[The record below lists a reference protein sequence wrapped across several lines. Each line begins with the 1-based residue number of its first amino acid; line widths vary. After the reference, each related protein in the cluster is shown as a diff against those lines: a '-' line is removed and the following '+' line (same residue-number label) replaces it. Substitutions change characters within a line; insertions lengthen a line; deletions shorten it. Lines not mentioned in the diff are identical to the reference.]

1 MAGDAIRI
9 IKCTTYFHATHEPGF
24 ASFYWVICSCVF
36 DDILIYS
43 ENKEE
48 HLVHS
53 RQVLDVLKE
62 NKLYINLKKCTF
74 FTNKLQFLGY
84 IVSEDGIHVDQDK
97 VHAIKEWPTPKT
109 ISELR
114 SFHSF
119 VTFYRHFVRNFRTLT
134 SPITECLKQGKFHWG
149 EAQDKSFVLIK
160 EKLSTALVLALP
172 NFKKIFEVEY
182 DASGMGVGAVLS

>member
-1 MAGDAIRI
+1 
-9 IKCTTYFHATHEPGF
+9 
-24 ASFYWVICSCVF
+24 
-36 DDILIYS
+36 
-43 ENKEE
+43 
-48 HLVHS
+48 VHS

-114 SFHSF
+114 SFHGF
-119 VTFYRHFVRNFRTLT
+119 VTFYRRFVRNFRTLT

-172 NFKKIFEVEY
+172 NFKKIFKVEY
-182 DASGMGVGAVLS
+182 DASGMGVRAVLS